1 MTQDIE
7 ELRKAVEL
15 FGGAVVCA
23 VPMDF
28 QDASNF
34 REVPDNQEVYVSM
47 TDGNDTSIIFDIAQR
62 VEAPSGPSD
71 MDAVDYHFKDVA
83 VDQDRTTKI
92 WNKRPISAPHHSD
105 KPAYQVIGTVSARPT
120 EQPTDPP
127 TFIAIIMTILRLK
140 EQTADIVIT
149 VNIPFDNPEIVRS
162 EKCIASPTYTGG
174 DIDPASGVKSALLEY
189 GMKVSQ
195 DLVNA
200 FQILDFGL
208 FCEDPV
214 E

>member
-1 MTQDIE
+1 M
-7 ELRKAVEL
+7 
-15 FGGAVVCA
+15 
-23 VPMDF
+23 
-28 QDASNF
+28 
-34 REVPDNQEVYVSM
+34 
-47 TDGNDTSIIFDIAQR
+47 
-62 VEAPSGPSD
+62 
-71 MDAVDYHFKDVA
+71 
-83 VDQDRTTKI
+83 
-92 WNKRPISAPHHSD
+92 
-105 KPAYQVIGTVSARPT
+105 SARPT

-127 TFIAIIMTILRLK
+127 TFLAIIMTILRLK
-140 EQTADIVIT
+140 EQAADIVIT
-149 VNIPFDNPEIVRS
+149 VNIPFDNPEMVRS

-174 DIDPASGVKSALLEY
+174 DIDPESGAKSVLLEY